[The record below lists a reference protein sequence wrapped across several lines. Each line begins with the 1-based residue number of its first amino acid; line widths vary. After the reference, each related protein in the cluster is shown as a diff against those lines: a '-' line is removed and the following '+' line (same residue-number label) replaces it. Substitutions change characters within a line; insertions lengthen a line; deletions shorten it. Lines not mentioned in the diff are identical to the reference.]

1 MDDFVSTL
9 RPLKR
14 IFPQA
19 RVGIG
24 ELGAQGR
31 ADGRPRDPSLAEKER
46 IARRYIGMHDRLR
59 AALGPRFL
67 GGWFW
72 WYYATD
78 AVPWDRPRSLWP
90 TLEDLYADVTR

>member
-1 MDDFVSTL
+1 G
-9 RPLKR
+9 RCAPAR
-14 IFPQA
+14 IFPHA

-31 ADGRPRDPSLAEKER
+31 ADGLPRDPRLAEKER

-59 AALGPRFL
+59 ASVGRRFV
-67 GGWFW
+67 GGYFW

-78 AVPWDRPRSLWP
+78 AVPWNRP
-90 TLEDLYADVTR
+90 